1 MVARRYRS
9 QGETNR
15 WLISSAAIA
24 KFDPSVAKAQRD
36 QAFKVLRWYAG
47 RTRDMTQL
55 EAKVIEPAGELLNT
69 E

>member
-47 RTRDMTQL
+47 RARDIALL
-55 EAKVIEPAGELLNT
+55 EADGIEPVRELVNT

>member
-47 RTRDMTQL
+47 RTRDIALL
-55 EAKVIEPAGELLNT
+55 EADGIEPVRELLNT